1 VLEHAIG
8 KLGLV
13 GVNLPGSI
21 GTDENIDAPR
31 LEPLY
36 ARLEQL
42 GVPIFLHPTDAMFTD
57 ILDGWTARRLG
68 QVSHTGSVLDG
79 WLDKVVHVNAA
90 WTLVNAEL
98 MPNWW
103 MACWFSRELIQ
114 GPMVIW
120 LTGRFYRGEVGPHEA
135 TVVGKVTAWLLGVA
149 MVAVALGLRGLGEVL
164 TPIIGLCG
172 AWSGFGY
179 LWRELRDLR
188 ALSRR
193 A

>member
-1 VLEHAIG
+1 MSAPPPVSPRRLAWRDLWSIPGVLTVSRLPMACAFP
-8 KLGLV
+8 LFQASTV
-13 GVNLPGSI
+13 GFVS
-21 GTDENIDAPR
+21 
-31 LEPLY
+31 LY
-36 ARLEQL
+36 LACVL
-42 GVPIFLHPTDAMFTD
+42 TD